1 MGLASG
7 LDGGDLGDGRR
18 VPRIDV
24 DTGAAVVVAAVVD
37 DDPAV
42 APAGFLAHV
51 FPLDTADDEVQPLA
65 LSLLPPSS
73 LVNNEDLSDMSDPP
87 LSLSRSS
94 DDVNLREAL
103 GDAGGGRR
111 LQT

>member
-1 MGLASG
+1 MGLASR

-37 DDPAV
+37 DV

-51 FPLDTADDEVQPLA
+51 FPLDTAADEVQPLA